1 MPEDFWG
8 TFAMYF
14 VLFGGLGVLW
24 LLRRQKR
31 KTPSSTQEFLR
42 DLTALAR
49 EQKIDPVVGR
59 DEEIDRIIHVIS
71 RRTKNNPLLIGEPG
85 VGKTAIVEG
94 LAHRIVNGDV
104 PDSLRNQRLL
114 ELNLSELISGTKYRG
129 EFEGRLRSVT
139 KEMEAAP
146 RSTILFIDEIHIVEQ
161 TKGVEGALS
170 AADILKPALARG
182 DLPVIGATTFAEY
195 EKYIRAEPA
204 LDRRFQPVFVAEPTP
219 EAALLVL
226 RGVRPLYEKHH
237 GVSVTEEALEAA
249 VHLSK
254 KLKSRYLPDK
264 AIDLIDEACA
274 KISVEAAGIH
284 RVRIGLMHGASKKA
298 KERASAEEP
307 AWTKAHEA
315 SAKALKE
322 DPELQEASRVLSA
335 RLKKSGLKLKR
346 GEVCPPST
354 PCVTAADVEAV
365 IDEWAELSKREA

>member
-1 MPEDFWG
+1 MPEEFWN
-8 TFAMYF
+8 TFAIYF

-24 LLRRQKR
+24 LFRQQKKQR
-31 KTPSSTQEFLR
+31 STTQEFFR

-49 EQKIDPVVGR
+49 ERKIDPVVGR
-59 DEEIDRIIHVIS
+59 DEEIDRIIHVIA
-71 RRTKNNPLLIGEPG
+71 RRTKNNPLLIGAPG

-94 LAHRIVNGDV
+94 LAHRIASGDV
-104 PDSLRNQRLL
+104 PDVLKGRRLL

-129 EFEGRLRSVT
+129 EFEGRLRMVT
-139 KEMEAAP
+139 KELEAAP
-146 RSTILFIDEIHIVEQ
+146 RETILFIDEIHIVEQ

-204 LDRRFQPVFVAEPTP
+204 LDRRFQPVYVAEPTP
-219 EAALLVL
+219 DAALLVL
-226 RGVRPLYEKHH
+226 RGVKPLYEKHH

-249 VHLSK
+249 VNLSK
-254 KLKSRYLPDK
+254 KLKSRHLPDK

-274 KISVEAAGIH
+274 KVSVEAAGIH

-298 KERASAEEP
+298 KARARALEP
-307 AWTKAHEA
+307 ALEKAHQD
-315 SAKALKE
+315 SVTALKS
-322 DPELQEASRVLSA
+322 DPALQETTRILSA
-335 RLKKSGLKLKR
+335 HLKKSKLKLKR
-346 GEVCPPST
+346 GEVCPPAT

-365 IDEWAELSKREA
+365 LDEWNELSRRET